1 MVLSTQRSEPR
12 PFQVKAGEVV
22 TLTAHI
28 SDDRD
33 VLHFTLKRGPMAQ
46 STAKRPKRDCDTHS
60 LEIDFLPT
68 WMFRCS
74 RLPSY
79 GSLAGEAKNPPMT
92 VAAMRPSR
100 KELHPHVRAELQ
112 EAGAVAALSDRQGEE
127 LVKRMTVEGQ
137 KAFQHWCK
145 VWEPQSYSGFCGPAS
160 ALAALRFFGLE
171 DSWTQHRIY
180 DEVVCPKQLFTR
192 GISFANGVI
201 MLKSLCAG
209 RLEVLERS
217 SFDEVEIAEQLLKD
231 LADAFEQGEQ
241 ICILVNYIRLGS
253 GHWSP
258 LAGWSN
264 GHVLIMDTNQQRLP
278 PYWVPLDTLVESLC
292 RQRAFHC
299 FTFRMAEKEV
309 GVDLISLLGSPWTA
323 KAIWILHH
331 CGIPFHRRPFE
342 PFADELWLR
351 YKLGLWPWHLR
362 FWSRFTVPVAIKK
375 FKKLQILM
383 DSFDIAEWAI
393 TTSETKPEVEELR
406 QLRHWNTL
414 SDVLLEYG
422 RANFVKAATRDVRV
436 AIEVIAPPWM
446 KKLPSFLVTMV
457 MKVAVKV
464 FAFKYRHENS
474 HSTSSAVVQAV
485 QQIRAAI
492 QGGKGK
498 YLLGDKFSYADIVMA
513 IAINGLS
520 PSEDVF
526 QFTVPRKYDP
536 EAIDLLHDF
545 PDVKDWKNAVMKQ
558 HLPPVLKKNPSEF
571 QS

>member
-1 MVLSTQRSEPR
+1 
-12 PFQVKAGEVV
+12 
-22 TLTAHI
+22 
-28 SDDRD
+28 
-33 VLHFTLKRGPMAQ
+33 
-46 STAKRPKRDCDTHS
+46 
-60 LEIDFLPT
+60 
-68 WMFRCS
+68 
-74 RLPSY
+74 
-79 GSLAGEAKNPPMT
+79 
-92 VAAMRPSR
+92 
-100 KELHPHVRAELQ
+100 
-112 EAGAVAALSDRQGEE
+112 
-127 LVKRMTVEGQ
+127 
-137 KAFQHWCK
+137 
-145 VWEPQSYSGFCGPAS
+145 
-160 ALAALRFFGLE
+160 
-171 DSWTQHRIY
+171 
-180 DEVVCPKQLFTR
+180 
-192 GISFANGVI
+192 
-201 MLKSLCAG
+201 
-209 RLEVLERS
+209 
-217 SFDEVEIAEQLLKD
+217 
-231 LADAFEQGEQ
+231 
-241 ICILVNYIRLGS
+241 
-253 GHWSP
+253 
-258 LAGWSN
+258 
-264 GHVLIMDTNQQRLP
+264 
-278 PYWVPLDTLVESLC
+278 
-292 RQRAFHC
+292 
-299 FTFRMAEKEV
+299 MAEKEV

-331 CGIPFHRRPFE
+331 CGIPFHRRPFQ

-362 FWSRFTVPVAIKK
+362 FWSRFTVPIAIIKK